1 MEPLPLLREDWQRA
15 LCIAAHPDDME
26 YGTAAA
32 VARWTAQGK
41 HVAYLLVTR
50 GEAGIDGLDPG
61 TAGPLREAE
70 QRQAC
75 REVGVDELD
84 FLDYADGVI
93 EYGLGLR
100 RDLARVIRRQR
111 PDLVITG
118 SYEDKIG
125 TFLNQADHRA
135 VGLATLD
142 AVRDAANRWVFPELV
157 AEGHAPWSGVRAILF
172 NGSSQANCGVDVTAF
187 MEQGRAALRAHR
199 AYFEGLGDGGT
210 DPAEIVDYIA
220 GEGGKRMGLDAA
232 ALFEACALDP
242 TAPPPWE
249 APSR

>member
-1 MEPLPLLREDWQRA
+1 MEPLPTLREDWQRA
-15 LCIAAHPDDME
+15 LCVVAHPDDLE

-50 GEAGIDGLDPG
+50 GEAGIDGLDPAE
-61 TAGPLREAE
+61 AGPLREAE
-70 QRQAC
+70 QRQAG
-75 REVGVDELD
+75 REVGVDELE
-84 FLDYADGVI
+84 FLDYRDGII
-93 EYGLGLR
+93 EYGLPLR
-100 RDLARVIRRQR
+100 RDIARVIRRQR

-125 TFLNQADHRA
+125 AFLNQADHRA

-157 AEGHAPWSGVRAILF
+157 AEGHAPWPGVRAILF
-172 NGSSQANCGVDVTAF
+172 AGSSQANCGVDVGEHL
-187 MEQGRAALRAHR
+187 EQGRAALRAHQG
-199 AYFEGLGDGGT
+199 YFSGLGDGST

-220 GEGGKRMGLDAA
+220 SEAGKRMAVESAA
-232 ALFEACALDP
+232 IFEACPMDP
-242 TAPPPWE
+242 TAPPPWD
-249 APSR
+249 PDPR